1 MSADIPI
8 SEENTKADAS
18 GRLKAESLGRAVQAL
33 SAAMREY
40 AWMYLQQ
47 AANKRASNCGEVRA
61 LGHTKPAKW
70 KENKPYF
77 EALADVAEAMVM
89 GPGAVKFLRG
99 LEDKANVGDKKLEG

>member
-1 MSADIPI
+1 V
-8 SEENTKADAS
+8 SEENAKPDA
-18 GRLKAESLGRAVQAL
+18 GRVKAESLGRAVQAL

-47 AANKRASNCGEVRA
+47 AANKRAVECKKVGTGEYWRMN
-61 LGHTKPAKW
+61 T
-70 KENKPYF
+70 PYF

-99 LEDKANVGDKKLEG
+99 LEDKANDMGDKTLEG